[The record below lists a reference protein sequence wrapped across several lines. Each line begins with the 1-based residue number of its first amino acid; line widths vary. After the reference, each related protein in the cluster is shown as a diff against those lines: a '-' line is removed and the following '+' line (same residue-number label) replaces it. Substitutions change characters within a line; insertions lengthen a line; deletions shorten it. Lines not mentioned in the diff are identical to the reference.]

1 MLSLGLH
8 SLYKLGSWRQE
19 WVVAE
24 LGFEPELLSF
34 KARIITLFANWCCLA
49 TPQVLWL
56 QQGTQLE
63 DSNTVG

>member
-1 MLSLGLH
+1 M
-8 SLYKLGSWRQE
+8 
-19 WVVAE
+19 AE